1 MPGTPKSEPVVAP
14 GSTSVVKPKKPF
26 FTRVFFG
33 LGADIVLGTMVAV
46 ISILTALI
54 AYGSRLA
61 DNKASGASGAGDQ
74 YMLEYNTDWVLAEQ
88 LALRDFL
95 YYDWWYLN
103 LDGNPDLAEYYR
115 ESFSD
120 PLESSIQRV
129 DAGETDYAFDD
140 AYYDD
145 IYAEAME
152 QYDLGQEQFAIA
164 DAYGQQADSLQFSSM
179 IFAVSL
185 ALAAWASILK
195 SDNPLRPFFSLFSIV
210 IGVAGIAFVVSIF

>member
-1 MPGTPKSEPVVAP
+1 MPEMSQPAP
-14 GSTSVVKPKKPF
+14 EVSPASRSISKPKKPF
-26 FTRVFFG
+26 FKRVFFA
-33 LGADIVLGTMVAV
+33 LGADVVLGTLVAA

-61 DNKASGASGAGDQ
+61 DNKASGASSAGDN

-103 LDGNPDLAEYYR
+103 LDTNPTLAEYYR
-115 ESFSD
+115 SSFSD
-120 PLESSIQRV
+120 PLEASVQRV
-129 DAGETDYAFDD
+129 DAGEADYAFDD
-140 AYYDD
+140 VYYED
-145 IYAEAME
+145 IYAEAMG

-164 DAYGQQADSLQFSSM
+164 DSYGQQADFLQFSSM
-179 IFAVSL
+179 VFAVSL

-195 SDNPLRPFFSLFSIV
+195 DNNPLRPFFSLFSITIGV
-210 IGVAGIAFVVSIF
+210 IGILLVVSIL